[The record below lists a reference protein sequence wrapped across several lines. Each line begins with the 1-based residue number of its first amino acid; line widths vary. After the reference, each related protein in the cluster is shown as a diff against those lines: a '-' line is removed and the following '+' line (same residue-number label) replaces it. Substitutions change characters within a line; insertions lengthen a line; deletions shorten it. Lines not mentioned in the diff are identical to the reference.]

1 MTQSV
6 EGVSYLAAF
15 GGGVVSF
22 ASPCVL
28 PIVPAYL
35 SVITGLDVAEVRSG
49 ARQHLG
55 RITRD
60 TSLFVAGF
68 SVVFILLGL
77 SATAVGQVLFRNH
90 LLLTRLSGAAVLA
103 MALFLVGSVVLSSRA
118 GLPGRLSSR
127 AGLPG
132 RLSSRAGVP
141 GRSNSRA
148 LWMYGEARFHPS
160 PSRLGPL
167 AAPVAGAAFG
177 FGWTPCIGPILA
189 SVLAVAASQGRSLE
203 GATLLAFYSLG
214 LGVPFLVTGL
224 AFGRL
229 AGAFDW
235 VKRHFA
241 VLTFSSAVVLAGFG
255 ILLAL
260 DRLTWVT
267 TQLQTA
273 LQAVGL
279 GRLVSLG

>member
-1 MTQSV
+1 MVQSV

-49 ARQHLG
+49 ARHHLG
-55 RITRD
+55 RISRD
-60 TSLFVAGF
+60 TALFVAGF
-68 SVVFILLGL
+68 SAVFILLGL
-77 SATAVGQVLFRNH
+77 SATAVGQALFRNH
-90 LLLTRLSGAAVLA
+90 LLLTRVSGVAVLA
-103 MALFLVGSVVLSSRA
+103 MALFLVGSVVLSPRA
-118 GLPGRLSSR
+118 GRPGRLSSR
-127 AGLPG
+127 VGLPSLLG
-132 RLSSRAGVP
+132 SP
-141 GRSNSRA
+141 
-148 LWMYGEARFHPS
+148 WMFAEARFHPS
-160 PSRLGPL
+160 PSRFGPL

-177 FGWTPCIGPILA
+177 FGWTPCIGPVLA
-189 SVLAVAASQGRSLE
+189 SVLAIAATQGRALQ
-203 GATLLAFYSLG
+203 GAALLACYSLG
-214 LGVPFLVTGL
+214 LGVPFLATGL

-229 AGAFDW
+229 SGAFDW
-235 VKRHFA
+235 VRRHFT
-241 VLTFSSAVVLAGFG
+241 VLTLSSALVLAGFG

>member
-1 MTQSV
+1 
-6 EGVSYLAAF
+6 
-15 GGGVVSF
+15 
-22 ASPCVL
+22 VL
-28 PIVPAYL
+28 PIVPGYL

-55 RITRD
+55 RISRD
-60 TSLFVAGF
+60 TALFVAGF
-68 SVVFILLGL
+68 SAVFILLGL
-77 SATAVGQVLFRNH
+77 SATAVGQALFRNH
-90 LLLTRLSGAAVLA
+90 LLLTRVSGVAVLA
-103 MALFLVGSVVLSSRA
+103 MAIFLIGSVVLSSRA
-118 GLPGRLSSR
+118 GRPGRLR
-127 AGLPG
+127 APWLF
-132 RLSSRAGVP
+132 
-141 GRSNSRA
+141 
-148 LWMYGEARFHPS
+148 GEARFHPS

-203 GATLLAFYSLG
+203 GATLLACYSLG
-214 LGVPFLVTGL
+214 LGLPFLLTGL

-229 AGAFDW
+229 TGAFDW
-235 VKRHFA
+235 VRRHFA
-241 VLTFSSAVVLAGFG
+241 ILTFSSAVVLAGFG

>member
-1 MTQSV
+1 MAQSV

-28 PIVPAYL
+28 PIVPGYL

-55 RITRD
+55 RISRD
-60 TSLFVAGF
+60 TALFVAGF
-68 SVVFILLGL
+68 SAVFILLGL
-77 SATAVGQVLFRNH
+77 SATAVGQALFRNH
-90 LLLTRLSGAAVLA
+90 LLLTRVSGVAVLA
-103 MALFLVGSVVLSSRA
+103 MAIFLIGSVVLSSRA
-118 GLPGRLSSR
+118 GRPGRLR
-127 AGLPG
+127 APWLF
-132 RLSSRAGVP
+132 
-141 GRSNSRA
+141 
-148 LWMYGEARFHPS
+148 GEARFHPS

-203 GATLLAFYSLG
+203 GATLLACYSLG
-214 LGVPFLVTGL
+214 LGLPFLLTGL

-229 AGAFDW
+229 TGAFDW
-235 VKRHFA
+235 VRRHFA
-241 VLTFSSAVVLAGFG
+241 ILTFSSAVVLAGFG

>member
-1 MTQSV
+1 
-6 EGVSYLAAF
+6 VSYLAAF

-60 TSLFVAGF
+60 TSLFIAGF

-77 SATAVGQVLFRNH
+77 TATAVGQALFRNH

-103 MALFLVGSVVLSSRA
+103 MALFLIGSLVLSSRA
-118 GLPGRLSSR
+118 DL
-127 AGLPG
+127 A
-132 RLSSRAGVP
+132 
-141 GRSNSRA
+141 GRSRIP
-148 LWMYGEARFHPS
+148 WMYGEARFHPS
-160 PSRLGPL
+160 MSRFGPL

-203 GATLLAFYSLG
+203 GATLLACYSLG

-224 AFGRL
+224 ALGRL

-255 ILLAL
+255 VLLAL

-273 LQAVGL
+273 LQSVGL

>member
-49 ARQHLG
+49 ARHHLG

-60 TSLFVAGF
+60 TTLFVAGF

-77 SATAVGQVLFRNH
+77 SATAVGQALFRNH
-90 LLLTRLSGAAVLA
+90 LLLTRLSGIAVLA
-103 MALFLVGSVVLSSRA
+103 MALLLLGSVLLSS
-118 GLPGRLSSR
+118 G
-127 AGLPG
+127 
-132 RLSSRAGVP
+132 AGVT
-141 GRSNSRA
+141 GRPARFSIP
-148 LWMYGEARFHPS
+148 WMYGEARFHPS
-160 PSRLGPL
+160 PSRFGPL

-203 GATLLAFYSLG
+203 GATLLACYSLG
-214 LGVPFLVTGL
+214 LGLPFLVTGL

-235 VKRHFA
+235 VRRHFT
-241 VLTFSSAVVLAGFG
+241 VLTCSSAVVLAGFG

>member
-1 MTQSV
+1 MTQ
-6 EGVSYLAAF
+6 GVDGLSYLAAF

-35 SVITGLDVAEVRSG
+35 SVVTGLEVAEVRSG
-49 ARQHLG
+49 ARHHLG

-60 TSLFVAGF
+60 TTLFVAGF
-68 SVVFILLGL
+68 SAVFILLGL
-77 SATAVGQVLFRNH
+77 SATAVGQALFRNH
-90 LLLTRLSGAAVLA
+90 VLFTRVSGLAVLG
-103 MALFLVGSVVLSSRA
+103 MALFLVGSLVLRA
-118 GLPGRLSSR
+118 P
-127 AGLPG
+127 
-132 RLSSRAGVP
+132 
-141 GRSNSRA
+141 
-148 LWMYGEARFHPS
+148 WMYREARFHPS
-160 PSRLGPL
+160 PSRFGPL
-167 AAPVAGAAFG
+167 AAPIAGAAFG

-189 SVLAVAASQGRSLE
+189 SVLAVSATQGRAIE
-203 GATLLAFYSLG
+203 GAGLLAFYSLG

-224 AFGRL
+224 ALGRL

-235 VKRHFA
+235 VKRHFS

-255 ILLAL
+255 ILLVL

-267 TQLQTA
+267 SQLQSA

>member
-1 MTQSV
+1 MSQSV
-6 EGVSYLAAF
+6 VGVSYLAAF

-49 ARQHLG
+49 PRHHLG

-68 SVVFILLGL
+68 SAVFILLGL
-77 SATAVGQVLFRNH
+77 SATAIGQALFRNH
-90 LLLTRLSGAAVLA
+90 LLLTRLSGVAVLA
-103 MALFLVGSVVLSSRA
+103 MALFLVGSLALRA
-118 GLPGRLSSR
+118 P
-127 AGLPG
+127 
-132 RLSSRAGVP
+132 
-141 GRSNSRA
+141 
-148 LWMYGEARFHPS
+148 WMYGEARFHPS
-160 PSRLGPL
+160 PSRFGPL

-189 SVLAVAASQGRSLE
+189 SVLAIAATQGRALE
-203 GATLLAFYSLG
+203 GATLLACYSLG
-214 LGVPFLVTGL
+214 LGLPFLVTGL

-235 VKRHFA
+235 VRRHFT
-241 VLTFSSAVVLAGFG
+241 VLTFSSALVLAGFG
-255 ILLAL
+255 TLLAL

-267 TQLQTA
+267 TELQTA

>member
-1 MTQSV
+1 
-6 EGVSYLAAF
+6 
-15 GGGVVSF
+15 
-22 ASPCVL
+22 
-28 PIVPAYL
+28 
-35 SVITGLDVAEVRSG
+35 
-49 ARQHLG
+49 
-55 RITRD
+55 
-60 TSLFVAGF
+60 
-68 SVVFILLGL
+68 
-77 SATAVGQVLFRNH
+77 
-90 LLLTRLSGAAVLA
+90 
-103 MALFLVGSVVLSSRA
+103 
-118 GLPGRLSSR
+118 
-127 AGLPG
+127 
-132 RLSSRAGVP
+132 
-141 GRSNSRA
+141 
-148 LWMYGEARFHPS
+148 MYGEARFHPS

-203 GATLLAFYSLG
+203 GAALLACYSLG
-214 LGVPFLVTGL
+214 LGVPFLLTGL

-235 VKRHFA
+235 VRRHFA
-241 VLTFSSAVVLAGFG
+241 ILTFSSALVLAGFG

>member
-49 ARQHLG
+49 ARHHLG
-55 RITRD
+55 RIARD
-60 TSLFVAGF
+60 TTLFVAGF

-77 SATAVGQVLFRNH
+77 SATTVGQALFRNH

-103 MALFLVGSVVLSSRA
+103 MALFLIGSLVLTSNA
-118 GLPGRLSSR
+118 GLPGRLSSS
-127 AGLPG
+127 AGL
-132 RLSSRAGVP
+132 L
-141 GRSNSRA
+141 GRSRIA
-148 LWMYGEARFHPS
+148 WIYGEARFHPS

-203 GATLLAFYSLG
+203 GATLLACYSLG
-214 LGVPFLVTGL
+214 LGLPFLVTGL
-224 AFGRL
+224 ALGRL

-235 VKRHFA
+235 VRRHFA

-260 DRLTWVT
+260 DRLSWVT
-267 TQLQTA
+267 TQLQSA
-273 LQAVGL
+273 LQSVGL

>member
-1 MTQSV
+1 MAQSV

-49 ARQHLG
+49 ARRHLG
-55 RITRD
+55 RISRD

-77 SATAVGQVLFRNH
+77 SATAVGQALFRNH
-90 LLLTRLSGAAVLA
+90 LLLTRLSGVAVLA

-118 GLPGRLSSR
+118 GRPGRLR
-127 AGLPG
+127 AT
-132 RLSSRAGVP
+132 
-141 GRSNSRA
+141 
-148 LWMYGEARFHPS
+148 WMYAEARFHPA

-177 FGWTPCIGPILA
+177 FGWTPCIGPVLA
-189 SVLAVAASQGRSLE
+189 SVLAIAATQGRVLE
-203 GATLLAFYSLG
+203 GAGLLASYSLG
-214 LGVPFLVTGL
+214 LGVPFLITGL

-235 VKRHFA
+235 VKRHFI
-241 VLTFSSAVVLAGFG
+241 VLTFSSALVLAGFG
-255 ILLAL
+255 ILLTL

>member
-49 ARQHLG
+49 PQHHLG
-55 RITRD
+55 RIARET
-60 TSLFVAGF
+60 TLFVAGF
-68 SVVFILLGL
+68 SAVFILLGL
-77 SATAVGQVLFRNH
+77 SATAVGQALFRNH
-90 LLLTRLSGAAVLA
+90 LLLTRLSGVAVLT
-103 MALFLVGSVVLSSRA
+103 MALLLIGSLALGSGA
-118 GLPGRLSSR
+118 GLPGRLR
-127 AGLPG
+127 AP
-132 RLSSRAGVP
+132 
-141 GRSNSRA
+141 
-148 LWMYGEARFHPS
+148 WMYAEARFHPS
-160 PSRLGPL
+160 PSRFGPF

-189 SVLAVAASQGRSLE
+189 SVLAIAATQGRALE
-203 GATLLAFYSLG
+203 GAALLACYSLG
-214 LGVPFLVTGL
+214 LGVPFLATGL
-224 AFGRL
+224 ALGRL

-235 VKRHFA
+235 VRRHFT
-241 VLTFSSAVVLAGFG
+241 VLTLSSALVLAGFG

>member
-60 TSLFVAGF
+60 TSLFVGGF

-103 MALFLVGSVVLSSRA
+103 MALFLVGSLVLSSRA
-118 GLPGRLSSR
+118 DL
-127 AGLPG
+127 A
-132 RLSSRAGVP
+132 
-141 GRSNSRA
+141 GRSRIP
-148 LWMYGEARFHPS
+148 WMYGEARLHPS
-160 PSRLGPL
+160 LSRFGPL

-189 SVLAVAASQGRSLE
+189 SVLAVAASQGRALE
-203 GATLLAFYSLG
+203 GATLLACYSLG

-235 VKRHFA
+235 VRRHFT
-241 VLTFSSAVVLAGFG
+241 VHTVSSAVVLVGFG
-255 ILLAL
+255 VLLAL

-267 TQLQTA
+267 TQLQSA
-273 LQAVGL
+273 LEAVGL

>member
-55 RITRD
+55 RIIRD

-68 SVVFILLGL
+68 SAVFILLGL
-77 SATAVGQVLFRNH
+77 SATAVGQALFRNH

-118 GLPGRLSSR
+118 GLPGRPPSR
-127 AGLPG
+127 APWIY
-132 RLSSRAGVP
+132 S
-141 GRSNSRA
+141 
-148 LWMYGEARFHPS
+148 EARFHPS

-177 FGWTPCIGPILA
+177 FGWTPCIGPVLA
-189 SVLAVAASQGRSLE
+189 SVLAVAASQGRALE

>member
-35 SVITGLDVAEVRSG
+35 SVITGLDMAEVRSG

-77 SATAVGQVLFRNH
+77 SATAVGQALFRNH

-103 MALFLVGSVVLSSRA
+103 MALFLVTSLVLSSRA
-118 GLPGRLSSR
+118 GLPGRAR
-127 AGLPG
+127 
-132 RLSSRAGVP
+132 VP
-141 GRSNSRA
+141 
-148 LWMYGEARFHPS
+148 WMYGEARFHPS
-160 PSRLGPL
+160 PSRFGPL

-203 GATLLAFYSLG
+203 GATLLACYSLG
-214 LGVPFLVTGL
+214 LGVPFLLTGL

-241 VLTFSSAVVLAGFG
+241 VLTLSSAVVLAGFG
-255 ILLAL
+255 ILLSL

>member
-90 LLLTRLSGAAVLA
+90 LLLTRLSGVAVLA
-103 MALFLVGSVVLSSRA
+103 MALVLVGSLVLSSRA
-118 GLPGRLSSR
+118 EL
-127 AGLPG
+127 A
-132 RLSSRAGVP
+132 
-141 GRSNSRA
+141 GRSRIP
-148 LWMYGEARFHPS
+148 WMYGEARFHPS
-160 PSRLGPL
+160 LPRFGPL

-203 GATLLAFYSLG
+203 GATLLACYSLG

-235 VKRHFA
+235 VRRHFA

-255 ILLAL
+255 VLLAL

>member
-1 MTQSV
+1 
-6 EGVSYLAAF
+6 
-15 GGGVVSF
+15 
-22 ASPCVL
+22 
-28 PIVPAYL
+28 
-35 SVITGLDVAEVRSG
+35 
-49 ARQHLG
+49 
-55 RITRD
+55 
-60 TSLFVAGF
+60 
-68 SVVFILLGL
+68 
-77 SATAVGQVLFRNH
+77 
-90 LLLTRLSGAAVLA
+90 
-103 MALFLVGSVVLSSRA
+103 
-118 GLPGRLSSR
+118 
-127 AGLPG
+127 
-132 RLSSRAGVP
+132 
-141 GRSNSRA
+141 
-148 LWMYGEARFHPS
+148 MYGEARFHPS
-160 PSRLGPL
+160 PSRFGPL

-189 SVLAVAASQGRSLE
+189 SVLAVAAAQGRSLE
-203 GATLLAFYSLG
+203 GATLLACYSLG
-214 LGVPFLVTGL
+214 LGLPFLVTGL

-241 VLTFSSAVVLAGFG
+241 VLTLSSAVVLAGFG